1 MGFPPEPKNSSQS
14 LGFTPGSRKGRPS
27 WRGALFLVRDE
38 GVKDQEMLPQK
49 GPLYPPF
56 LSREIAPHH
65 LPGGNVLLLFVHF
78 LSNISGLDLVRMQQ
92 GNPRVWLTVMGFVHI
107 ETKDP
112 SKWLKKRKKKKT
124 FIMKNVLNIKK
135 VEK

>member
-1 MGFPPEPKNSSQS
+1 M
-14 LGFTPGSRKGRPS
+14 
-27 WRGALFLVRDE
+27 
-38 GVKDQEMLPQK
+38 
-49 GPLYPPF
+49 
-56 LSREIAPHH
+56 
-65 LPGGNVLLLFVHF
+65 LLLFVHF

-112 SKWLKKRKKKKT
+112 SKWLKKRKKKKKT